1 MKNVLTP
8 LAKRVLIPLRLT
20 ASATDGAIQKN
31 IWIRYNSI
39 INSKQRNERY
49 NIMNIVKSLEKSGL
63 IIKEI
68 SEIIKR
74 KRKKI
79 AASATDGAI
88 QKDIWIRY
96 NSIINSKQRNE
107 RYNIMNIVKSLEKSG
122 LIIKEI
128 SEIIKRKRNKN
139 NKKMDFS
146 EFY

>member
-8 LAKRVLIPLRLT
+8 LAKRVLIPLQLT

-68 SEIIKR
+68 SEITKR
-74 KRKKI
+74 KRKK
-79 AASATDGAI
+79 
-88 QKDIWIRY
+88 
-96 NSIINSKQRNE
+96 NSSISSTWSYSKRHLDKVQQH
-107 RYNIMNIVKSLEKSG
+107 Y
-122 LIIKEI
+122 
-128 SEIIKRKRNKN
+128 
-139 NKKMDFS
+139 
-146 EFY
+146 

>member
-1 MKNVLTP
+1 
-8 LAKRVLIPLRLT
+8 
-20 ASATDGAIQKN
+20 
-31 IWIRYNSI
+31 
-39 INSKQRNERY
+39 
-49 NIMNIVKSLEKSGL
+49 MNIVKSLEKSGL

-122 LIIKEI
+122 LIVKEI